1 MKATDYFK
9 LKVERGELTSDEALK
24 QSLQLLNDS
33 SLFIDS
39 LIEKYTEL
47 KSMTLKNLKQ
57 FEGHTKYEWYD
68 ATFTNTLLFIWD
80 LEDIKCRSGMSED

>member
-9 LKVERGELTSDEALK
+9 LKVERGELSSEEALK
-24 QSLQLLNDS
+24 EVLLLFDDS

-57 FEGHTKYEWYD
+57 FEGHTKHEWYD

-80 LEDIKCRSGMSED
+80 LEDIKCRSGMSVD

>member
-9 LKVERGELTSDEALK
+9 LKVERGELSTEDALK
-24 QSLQLLNDS
+24 QSLQLLDDS

-57 FEGHTKYEWYD
+57 FDGHTKHEWYD

-80 LEDIKCRSGMSED
+80 LEDIKCRSCMSGD